1 MNLRREV
8 QNYLTKALGIEPPA
22 IQAWPGGKRLPRY
35 LAESYAFD
43 TLALWG
49 SPLICMTAK
58 TDALGTADLQKH
70 VRLVEQVA
78 GVPVLLVLAE
88 MTARQRER
96 LIELFL
102 PFVVPG
108 KQLFLPPLGLDL
120 REQYAA
126 AVRRQMPLLGPATQV
141 VLLAGLLG
149 QWEQGANA
157 STMARR
163 LGYSPM
169 SMSRSGRE
177 LLDLGFLVVE
187 GASRNARW
195 HLAAAVNEVWRNA
208 EPMLRSPVLR
218 RAWVK
223 RAAIEPMS
231 LPLAGLSALAGQTM
245 LAHPAPPV
253 HALGEASWQAL
264 HERTP
269 GLQLEDEPMA
279 ESACIEL
286 WCYEPLNLMPVGSAY
301 VDPYSLMLSLRDEAA
316 SDDRVALALDELM
329 QGSNR

>member
-1 MNLRREV
+1 MNLRSEA
-8 QNYLTKALGIEPPA
+8 QNYLIKALGIERPA
-22 IQAWPGGKRLPRY
+22 MQSWSGVKRLPRY
-35 LAESYAFD
+35 LAESYSFD
-43 TLALWG
+43 TLMLWG
-49 SPLICMTAK
+49 TPLVCMIAK

-78 GVPVLLVLAE
+78 GLPVLLVLAE

-96 LIELFL
+96 LVALFL

-126 AVRRQMPLLGPATQV
+126 AVRRQMPFLGPATQV

-149 QWEQGANA
+149 LWEQGTNA

-169 SMSRSGRE
+169 SMSRAGRE
-177 LLDLGFLVVE
+177 LLDLRFLVVE
-187 GASRNARW
+187 GASRSARW
-195 HLAAAVNEVWRNA
+195 CLAAPVNEVWRIA

-218 RAWVK
+218 RGWVK
-223 RAAIEPMS
+223 RAAIETVS

-245 LAHPAPPV
+245 LAPPAVPV
-253 HALGEASWQAL
+253 FALGEAAWQAL
-264 HERTP
+264 SEHTP
-269 GLQLEDEPMA
+269 GLRLEDELMVDA
-279 ESACIEL
+279 ACIEL
-286 WCYEPLNLMPVGSAY
+286 WCYEPRSLMPADSVY

-329 QGSNR
+329 QGSDR